1 MKKNTNSK
9 KSQEYIL
16 DLSDF
21 NVDATDSGET
31 YATFSKFFDNQMKGF
46 ALQSEILSNIND
58 QVRAGQAKYFL
69 CESFCTPLAWFP
81 MIRCKHINL
90 EEYDEYGDYNGFEED
105 EENQDIVDVYSC
117 VKEIELYPGRFGG
130 ITVKIK
136 LLLTYLSPERIDT
149 KYYPP
154 MHPQITAYGEMPD
167 AVD

>member
-90 EEYDEYGDYNGFEED
+90 EDYDEYGDYNGFDD
-105 EENQDIVDVYSC
+105 EEEFQDIVDVYSC

-130 ITVKIK
+130 ITFKIK
-136 LLLTYLSPERIDT
+136 MILTYLSPNNIDT
-149 KYYPP
+149 EYFMPFNPK
-154 MHPQITAYGEMPD
+154 ITAYGEELDEMK
-167 AVD
+167 